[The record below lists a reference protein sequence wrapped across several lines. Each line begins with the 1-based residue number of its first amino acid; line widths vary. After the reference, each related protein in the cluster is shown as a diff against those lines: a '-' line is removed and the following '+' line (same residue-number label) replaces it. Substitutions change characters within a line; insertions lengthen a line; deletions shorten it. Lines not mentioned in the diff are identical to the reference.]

1 MLDYEITGY
10 VVSWRRYFLDNK
22 IIKRSRKFDT
32 EEEAIEFVKEYRAE
46 WLEYWVEQR
55 RVAIID
61 F

>member
-10 VVSWRRYFLDNK
+10 VVNWRKHFCGK
-22 IIKRSRKFDT
+22 IIKRSRRFDT
-32 EEEAIEFVKEYRAE
+32 EEEAIEFVKEYRVS

>member
-10 VVSWRRYFLDNK
+10 VVNWRRDFCGK

-32 EEEAIEFVKEYRAE
+32 EEEVIEFVKEYRAE
-46 WLEYWVEQR
+46 WLEYWIEQR
-55 RVAIID
+55 RMAVID

>member
-10 VVSWRRYFLDNK
+10 VVEWRRHSIDK
-22 IIKRSRKFDT
+22 IRKFSRKFDT
-32 EEEAIEFVKEYRAE
+32 EEEAIEFAKEHRAN
-46 WLEYWVEQR
+46 WLEYRIEQR